1 MKKII
6 LLTFGHFFLVLGILG
21 AFLPVL
27 PTTPFLLLAAY
38 FYSKSSDKIHNW
50 LMNHKYL
57 GPSLKDWHE
66 RGVIGLKAKWIA
78 TVMIILIMAFRIPTL
93 NIAMAIK
100 AFAIAVLTGVLVFIW
115 SRPSGASGV
124 SKKNIT

>member
-1 MKKII
+1 MKKIV
-6 LLTFGHFFLVLGILG
+6 LLTLGHFFLALGIVG

-38 FYSKSSDKIHNW
+38 FYSKSSEKIHNW

-66 RGVIGLKAKWIA
+66 RGVIGIKSKWVA
-78 TVMIILIMAFRIPTL
+78 TIMLGLIISWRIPTL
-93 NIAMAIK
+93 NIPLAIK
-100 AFAIAVLTGVLVFIW
+100 IFASSVLVGVLVFIW
-115 SRPSGASGV
+115 TRPSRAST
-124 SKKNIT
+124 KDLT

>member
-1 MKKII
+1 MKKIV
-6 LLTFGHFFLVLGILG
+6 LLTLGHFFLALGIVG

-38 FYSKSSDKIHNW
+38 FYSKSSEKIHNW

-66 RGVIGLKAKWIA
+66 RGVIGIKAKWVA
-78 TVMIILIMAFRIPTL
+78 TIMLGLIISWRIPTL
-93 NIAMAIK
+93 NIPLAIK
-100 AFAIAVLTGVLVFIW
+100 IFAASVLVGVLVFIW
-115 SRPSGASGV
+115 TRPSVS
-124 SKKNIT
+124 SKKGLI

>member
-1 MKKII
+1 MKKIV
-6 LLTFGHFFLVLGILG
+6 LLTFGHFFLALGIIG

-38 FYSKSSDKIHNW
+38 FYSKSSERIHNW

-66 RGVIGLKAKWIA
+66 RGVIGIKAKWIA
-78 TVMIILIMAFRIPTL
+78 TIMMGLIICWRIPTL
-93 NIAMAIK
+93 NIPLAIK
-100 AFAIAVLTGVLVFIW
+100 IFASTVLVGVLVFIW
-115 SRPSGASGV
+115 SRPSSRPE
-124 SKKNIT
+124 KDLT

>member
-6 LLTFGHFFLVLGILG
+6 LLTLGHFFLALGIIG

-38 FYSKSSDKIHNW
+38 FYSKSSEKIHSW

-66 RGVIGLKAKWIA
+66 RGVIGIKSKWIA
-78 TVMIILIMAFRIPTL
+78 TIMLGLVIGWRIPTL
-93 NIAMAIK
+93 DISLAIK
-100 AFAIAVLTGVLVFIW
+100 IFASTVLVGVLVFIW
-115 SRPSGASGV
+115 TRPSGPP
-124 SKKNIT
+124 KTELT

>member
-1 MKKII
+1 MKKIV
-6 LLTFGHFFLVLGILG
+6 LLTLGHFFLALGIVG

-38 FYSKSSDKIHNW
+38 CYSKSSEKIHNW

-66 RGVIGLKAKWIA
+66 RGVIGIKAKWIA
-78 TVMIILIMAFRIPTL
+78 TVMLGLIISWRIPTL
-93 NIAMAIK
+93 NIPLAIK
-100 AFAIAVLTGVLVFIW
+100 IFAACVLVGVLVFIW
-115 SRPSGASGV
+115 TRPSVS
-124 SKKNIT
+124 SKKDLT

>member
-1 MKKII
+1 MKKIV
-6 LLTFGHFFLVLGILG
+6 LLTLGHFFLALGIVG

-38 FYSKSSDKIHNW
+38 FYSKSSEKIHNW

-66 RGVIGLKAKWIA
+66 RGVIGIKSKWVA
-78 TVMIILIMAFRIPTL
+78 TIMLGLIISWRIPTL
-93 NIAMAIK
+93 DIPLAIK
-100 AFAIAVLTGVLVFIW
+100 IFASSVLVGVLVFIW
-115 SRPSGASGV
+115 TRPSSA
-124 SKKNIT
+124 SKKDLT

>member
-6 LLTFGHFFLVLGILG
+6 LLAFGHFFLILGIVG

-57 GPSLKDWHE
+57 GPPLKDWQD

-78 TVMIILIMAFRIPTL
+78 TVMLVLIMALRIPTL
-93 NIAMAIK
+93 NIAIGIK

-115 SRPSGASGV
+115 SRPSGV
-124 SKKNIT
+124 TKKNIT